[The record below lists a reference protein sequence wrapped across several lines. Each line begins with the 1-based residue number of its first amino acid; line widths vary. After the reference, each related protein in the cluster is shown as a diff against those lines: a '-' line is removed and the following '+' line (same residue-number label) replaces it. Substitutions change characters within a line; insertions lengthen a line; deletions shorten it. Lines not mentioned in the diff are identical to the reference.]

1 MFKRARVP
9 GTDLRHPSSEASASE
24 LLSPFSWRL
33 SLFHLPA
40 LPGKPNRIFFRHG
53 KILARPF
60 HKVKLMPSNPLP
72 HHCSGDELARLVSRR
87 LFLAG
92 ITLALAFAVLLATH
106 YWLLREEFNAG
117 IAAKVHITATRL
129 IQKISAGD
137 KDGAR
142 QILQSLSDAPV
153 ITGASVYDVDGRLIA
168 QYLPNHEPP
177 LALKRMQ
184 ANTWLESNWQQALG
198 QQEQAIGTLV
208 VRASTHGM
216 FQRLSWFAGI
226 GLAAMLISLSVTWTA
241 FTSLRRKVAD
251 TESDLKRMAWYDP
264 VTKLPNRNLFQ
275 QRLRDALDSARTSRH
290 GIMVLFIDL
299 DNFKLVNDTLGHD
312 AGDVLLITIG
322 ERLRNLLREGDSVC
336 RMGGDEFVILLHPA
350 ERPDAQAVAIRALET
365 ISHAVA
371 VYEQQV
377 YVGASI
383 GIAAYPD
390 DGLDAIALLRSADT
404 AMYQAKDSGRN
415 TFQFYTAD
423 MNLKA
428 LQHFTIETSLRQA
441 LEKNEMRLYYQPLVD
456 VETRA
461 ILGVEALL
469 RWKSAEFG
477 TFASGDFIA
486 IAEQSGLINQL
497 GTWALNEACRQ
508 MRAWRDA
515 GLNDLTV
522 AVNLS
527 PRQFHTGDMVDL
539 VRKALASSGLEPGML
554 ELEITESV
562 LIKYN
567 VEAIDKLNELG
578 ALGVKLAIDDFG
590 TGYSSLSY
598 LKRLPIHRLKIDKS
612 FVRES
617 HIDPDDAAIAT
628 AIIGMAKGLGI
639 GVTAEGVENE
649 EQLAFLKQAGC
660 QIVQGY
666 YFGTPLPADE
676 LAKLVRQVRQ
686 KESVTS
692 NGRLGLQ

>member
-1 MFKRARVP
+1 
-9 GTDLRHPSSEASASE
+9 
-24 LLSPFSWRL
+24 
-33 SLFHLPA
+33 
-40 LPGKPNRIFFRHG
+40 
-53 KILARPF
+53 
-60 HKVKLMPSNPLP
+60 MPSNTLS
-72 HHCSGDELARLVSRR
+72 HHYSGDILAHMVSRR

-92 ITLALAFAVLLATH
+92 VTLALAFAVLLATH
-106 YWLLREEFNAG
+106 YWLLRQEFNAG
-117 IAAKVHITATRL
+117 IAAKVQITASRL
-129 IQKISAGD
+129 IESTRDNDIETANEL
-137 KDGAR
+137 
-142 QILQSLSDAPV
+142 LQSLRDFPV
-153 ITGASVYDVDGRLIA
+153 ITGASLFAADGRRIA
-168 QYLPNHEPP
+168 QYSRDVPSNSP
-177 LALKRMQ
+177 
-184 ANTWLESNWQQALG
+184 TLESIRDASWHDSYWQQGLNLG
-198 QQEQAIGTLV
+198 NLNNGTLV
-208 VRASTHGM
+208 VRASM
-216 FQRLSWFAGI
+216 NELFKRLTWFAGI
-226 GLAAMLISLSVTWTA
+226 GMTAMLISLTVTWTA
-241 FTSLRRKVAD
+241 FTSLRRKVSD
-251 TESDLKRMAWYDP
+251 TEDDLKRMAWYDP
-264 VTKLPNRNLFQ
+264 VTRLPNRNLFQ
-275 QRLRDALDSARTSRH
+275 QRLRDTLQSAQRSRQSVA
-290 GIMVLFIDL
+290 VLFIDL

-312 AGDVLLITIG
+312 AGDALLINIG
-322 ERLRNLLREGDSVC
+322 ERLRSLLRAGDSVC

-350 ERPDAQAVAIRALET
+350 ARDDAEAVARRALDT
-365 ISHAVA
+365 ISHPVL

-377 YVGASI
+377 YVGGSI
-383 GIAAYPD
+383 GIAIYPD
-390 DGLDAIALLRSADT
+390 DGTDAVALLRCADT

-415 TFQFYTAD
+415 TFQFYTPE

-428 LQHFTIETSLRQA
+428 LQHFAIETSLRQA

-469 RWKSAEFG
+469 RWRSSEFG

-508 MRAWRDA
+508 MRAWRDE
-515 GLNDLTV
+515 GLSELTV
-522 AVNLS
+522 SVNLS
-527 PRQFHTGDMVDL
+527 PRQFHTGDIVGL
-539 VRKALASSGLEPGML
+539 VRKALHDSGLEPAML

-567 VEAIDKLNELG
+567 AEAIDKLNELG
-578 ALGVKLAIDDFG
+578 ELGVKLAIDDFG

-612 FVRES
+612 FVNES

-666 YFGTPLPADE
+666 YFGTPLPADD
-676 LAKLVRQVRQ
+676 LAKLVRQVRKRDIGMQ
-686 KESVTS
+686 GS
-692 NGRLGLQ
+692 RLDLQRLVLQ

>member
-1 MFKRARVP
+1 MP
-9 GTDLRHPSSEASASE
+9 GHPLSQQYAGDLLANMAS
-24 LLSPFSWRL
+24 
-33 SLFHLPA
+33 
-40 LPGKPNRIFFRHG
+40 K
-53 KILARPF
+53 
-60 HKVKLMPSNPLP
+60 
-72 HHCSGDELARLVSRR
+72 R
-87 LFLAG
+87 LFIAG
-92 ITLALAFAVLLATH
+92 ATLILAFAVLLATH

-117 IAAKVHITATRL
+117 IAAKLHLTSNRL
-129 IQKISAGD
+129 SPEVGAGD
-137 KDGAR
+137 SVAA
-142 QILQSLSDAPV
+142 QAIIQSLRDLPA
-153 ITGASVYDVDGRLIA
+153 ITSATLFSNDGRILL
-168 QYLPNHEPP
+168 QFRSQPGSVPP
-177 LALKRMQ
+177 LLDRSRERS
-184 ANTWLESNWQQALG
+184 WLEPQWQQSLEY
-198 QQEQAIGTLV
+198 QQRKVGVLV
-208 VRASTHGM
+208 VSASMNAM

-241 FTSLRRKVAD
+241 FSSLRRKVAD
-251 TESDLKRMAWYDP
+251 TEDDLKRMAWYDP
-264 VTKLPNRNLFQ
+264 VTRLPNRNLFQ
-275 QRLRDALDSARTSRH
+275 QRLQDALQTARDARH
-290 GIMVLFIDL
+290 EVALLFIDL

-312 AGDVLLITIG
+312 AGDMLLISVS
-322 ERLRNLLREGDSVC
+322 ERLRALLREGDTIC
-336 RMGGDEFVILLHPA
+336 RMGGDEFVILLHLA
-350 ERPDAQAVAIRALET
+350 TRADAQAVSERALSS
-365 ISHAVA
+365 IAHPVA
-371 VYEQQV
+371 IQEQQV

-383 GIAAYPD
+383 GIALFPA
-390 DGLDAIALLRSADT
+390 DGLDANALLRCADT

-415 TFQFYTAD
+415 TFQFFTPD

-428 LQHFTIETSLRQA
+428 LQHFAIETSLRQA

-477 TFASGDFIA
+477 TFASGEFIA

-515 GLNDLTV
+515 GLDGLSV

-527 PRQFHTGDMVDL
+527 PRQFHTGDMVAL
-539 VRKALASSGLEPGML
+539 VRKALNDSGLDPGML

-567 VEAIDKLNELG
+567 AEAIDKLNELG
-578 ALGVKLAIDDFG
+578 ELGVKLAIDDFG

-649 EQLAFLKQAGC
+649 EQLAFLKKAGC

-666 YFGTPLPADE
+666 YFGTPLPADD

-686 KESVTS
+686 KDVASTAS
-692 NGRLGLQ
+692 RLDLQRLGCQELVAEVYPA

>member
-1 MFKRARVP
+1 MP
-9 GTDLRHPSSEASASE
+9 GHPLSHQYAGDKLASMA
-24 LLSPFSWRL
+24 
-33 SLFHLPA
+33 
-40 LPGKPNRIFFRHG
+40 GK
-53 KILARPF
+53 
-60 HKVKLMPSNPLP
+60 
-72 HHCSGDELARLVSRR
+72 R
-87 LFLAG
+87 LFIAG
-92 ITLALAFAVLLATH
+92 ATLILAFAVLLATH

-117 IAAKVHITATRL
+117 ITAKLHLTVNRLSQAVGVGDGVAAQAI
-129 IQKISAGD
+129 I
-137 KDGAR
+137 
-142 QILQSLSDAPV
+142 QSLHDLPV
-153 ITGASVYDVDGRLIA
+153 ITAATLFSDDGRILL
-168 QYLPNHEPP
+168 QYRSQPDSVPP
-177 LALKRMQ
+177 LLGHARERS
-184 ANTWLESNWQQALG
+184 WLDPQWQQPLEY
-198 QQEQAIGTLV
+198 QQHQVGLLV
-208 VRASTHGM
+208 VSASMNAM

-226 GLAAMLISLSVTWTA
+226 GLAAMLISLTVTRTA
-241 FTSLRRKVAD
+241 FSSLRRKVAD
-251 TESDLKRMAWYDP
+251 TEDDLKRMAWYDP
-264 VTKLPNRNLFQ
+264 VTRLPNRNLFQ
-275 QRLRDALDSARTSRH
+275 QRLHEALAAARETRQE
-290 GIMVLFIDL
+290 VALLFIDL

-312 AGDVLLITIG
+312 AGDMLLINVS
-322 ERLRNLLREGDSVC
+322 ERLRALLREGDTIC

-350 ERPDAQAVAIRALET
+350 SHADAEAVSERALSSIAHPVAIQ
-365 ISHAVA
+365 
-371 VYEQQV
+371 EQQV

-383 GIAAYPD
+383 GIALYPA
-390 DGLDAIALLRSADT
+390 DGLDANALLRCADT

-415 TFQFYTAD
+415 TFQFFTPD

-428 LQHFTIETSLRQA
+428 LQHFAIETSLRQA

-477 TFASGDFIA
+477 TFASGEFIA

-508 MRAWRDA
+508 MRAWRDE
-515 GLNDLTV
+515 GLRDLTIS
-522 AVNLS
+522 VNLS
-527 PRQFHTGDMVDL
+527 PRQFHTGDMVAL
-539 VRKALASSGLEPGML
+539 VRKALADSGLEPGML

-578 ALGVKLAIDDFG
+578 ELGVKLAIDDFG

-617 HIDPDDAAIAT
+617 HIDLDDAAIAT

-666 YFGTPLPADE
+666 YFGTPLPADD

-686 KESVTS
+686 KDIASTS
-692 NGRLGLQ
+692 SRLDLQRLGCQAPLAEGYPA

>member
-1 MFKRARVP
+1 MVSKRLGLAA
-9 GTDLRHPSSEASASE
+9 GT
-24 LLSPFSWRL
+24 
-33 SLFHLPA
+33 LF
-40 LPGKPNRIFFRHG
+40 
-53 KILARPF
+53 
-60 HKVKLMPSNPLP
+60 
-72 HHCSGDELARLVSRR
+72 
-87 LFLAG
+87 
-92 ITLALAFAVLLATH
+92 LAFAVLLATH

-117 IAAKVHITATRL
+117 IAAKLHITASRL
-129 IQKISAGD
+129 NQTDSVR
-137 KDGAR
+137 DGEAAR
-142 QILQSLSDAPV
+142 LALQSLKDVPA
-153 ITGASVYDVDGRLIA
+153 ITGAALYDADGRLIA
-168 QYLPNHEPP
+168 GYASEANSTPP
-177 LALKRMQ
+177 TLEKLRESA
-184 ANTWLESNWQQALG
+184 WLDSNWQQALEYQNEARG
-198 QQEQAIGTLV
+198 SLV
-208 VRASTHGM
+208 VRANM
-216 FQRLSWFAGI
+216 RDLFKRLAWFGGI
-226 GLAAMLISLSVTWTA
+226 GLASMLISLSVTWKA
-241 FTSLRRKVAD
+241 FTSLRRQVSD
-251 TESDLKRMAWYDP
+251 TELDLKRMAWYDP

-275 QRLRDALDSARTSRH
+275 QRLRDALDAAKTRRQH
-290 GIMVLFIDL
+290 VAVLFIDL

-312 AGDVLLITIG
+312 AGDILLITIS
-322 ERLRNLLREGDSVC
+322 ERLRGLLRTGDTVC

-350 ERPDAQAVAIRALET
+350 ERHDAQTVAVRALET
-365 ISHAVA
+365 VAHPVA

-383 GIAAYPD
+383 GIACYPD
-390 DGLDAIALLRSADT
+390 DGLDAVALLRCADT
-404 AMYQAKDSGRN
+404 AMYQAKESGRN
-415 TFQFYTAD
+415 TFQFYTPA

-428 LQHFTIETSLRQA
+428 LQQFAIETSLRQA
-441 LEKNEMRLYYQPLVD
+441 LEKNEMLLYYQPLVD
-456 VETRA
+456 VGTRA

-486 IAEQSGLINQL
+486 IAEQSGLINPL
-497 GTWALNEACRQ
+497 GAWALNEACRQ

-515 GLNDLTV
+515 GLGDLTV
-522 AVNLS
+522 SVNLS

-539 VRKALASSGLEPGML
+539 VRNALSNNGLEPGML

-562 LIKYN
+562 LIKGN
-567 VEAIDKLNELG
+567 TEAIDKLNELG
-578 ALGVKLAIDDFG
+578 RMGVKLAIDDFG

-649 EQLAFLKQAGC
+649 AQLAFLKQAGC

-666 YFGTPLPADE
+666 YFGTPLPADD

-686 KESVTS
+686 GGSAA

>member
-1 MFKRARVP
+1 M
-9 GTDLRHPSSEASASE
+9 
-24 LLSPFSWRL
+24 
-33 SLFHLPA
+33 
-40 LPGKPNRIFFRHG
+40 PN
-53 KILARPF
+53 
-60 HKVKLMPSNPLP
+60 NPLP
-72 HHCSGDELARLVSRR
+72 HQYAGDMLASMVGRR

-92 ITLALAFAVLLATH
+92 ATLILAFFVLLATH

-117 IAAKVHITATRL
+117 ISAKVHLIATRL
-129 IQKISAGD
+129 SLAIKAGD
-137 KDGAR
+137 TAATHR
-142 QILQSLSDAPV
+142 ILQSLHDSPV
-153 ITGASVYDVDGRLIA
+153 ITGASVFNVEGSLLGQFISDPRRT
-168 QYLPNHEPP
+168 PP
-177 LALKRMQ
+177 VLEKSR
-184 ANTWLESNWQQALG
+184 NGIWLELNWHQALEF
-198 QQEQAIGTLV
+198 QNQAIGTLV
-208 VRASTHGM
+208 VRASMNGL
-216 FQRLSWFAGI
+216 FKRLLWFAGI
-226 GLAAMLISLSVTWTA
+226 GLAAMLISLSVTWKA
-241 FTSLRRKVAD
+241 FSSLRRKVSD

-275 QRLRDALDSARTSRH
+275 QRLREAVESANLHRH
-290 GIMVLFIDL
+290 GIAVLFIDL

-312 AGDVLLITIG
+312 AGDVLLVTIG
-322 ERLRNLLREGDSVC
+322 ERLRGLLRAGDTVC
-336 RMGGDEFVILLHPA
+336 RMGGDEYVILLHPA
-350 ERPDAQAVAIRALET
+350 ERADANAVATRALQT
-365 ISHAVA
+365 ISHPVS
-371 VYEQQV
+371 VFEQQV

-383 GIAAYPD
+383 GIAWYPD
-390 DGLDAIALLRSADT
+390 DGIDAVALLRCADT
-404 AMYQAKDSGRN
+404 AMYQAKESGRN
-415 TFQFYTAD
+415 TFQFFSPD

-428 LQHFTIETSLRQA
+428 LQQFTIETSLRQA
-441 LEKNEMRLYYQPLVD
+441 LEKNEMLLYYQPLVD

-477 TFASGDFIA
+477 TFASGDFIL

-497 GTWALNEACRQ
+497 GTWALHEACHQ
-508 MRAWRDA
+508 MRVWRDA
-515 GLNDLTV
+515 GLGDLTV
-522 AVNLS
+522 SVNLS
-527 PRQFHTGDMVDL
+527 PRQFHTGDLVDQ
-539 VRKALASSGLEPGML
+539 VRKALLDSGLEPGML
-554 ELEITESV
+554 ELEITEGV

-567 VEAIDKLNELG
+567 VEAIEKLNELG
-578 ALGVKLAIDDFG
+578 RLGVKLAIDDFG

-666 YFGTPLPADE
+666 YFGTPLPADD

-686 KESVTS
+686 NDGGAASGS
-692 NGRLGLQ
+692 QGLQRLALQ

>member
-1 MFKRARVP
+1 MP
-9 GTDLRHPSSEASASE
+9 G
-24 LLSPFSWRL
+24 
-33 SLFHLPA
+33 
-40 LPGKPNRIFFRHG
+40 
-53 KILARPF
+53 
-60 HKVKLMPSNPLP
+60 NPLP
-72 HHCSGDELARLVSRR
+72 HQYAGDILAEMVSKR

-92 ITLALAFAVLLATH
+92 VTLVLAFAVLLATH

-117 IAAKVHITATRL
+117 IAAKVQITASSLHEATKAND
-129 IQKISAGD
+129 IDA
-137 KDGAR
+137 AR
-142 QILQSLSDAPV
+142 QILQTLRDQPV
-153 ITGASVYDVDGRLIA
+153 ITAASLFGENGQILA
-168 QYLPNHEPP
+168 QFQNGPHNS
-177 LALKRMQ
+177 ALLLNAERD
-184 ANTWLESNWQQALG
+184 SNWLDSYWQQVIKLDD
-198 QQEQAIGTLV
+198 QSQGTLI
-208 VRASTHGM
+208 VRASM
-216 FQRLSWFAGI
+216 KELFKRLSWFAGI
-226 GLAAMLISLSVTWTA
+226 GLAAMLISLIVTWSSFA
-241 FTSLRRKVAD
+241 SLRRKVAD
-251 TESDLKRMAWYDP
+251 TEDDLKRMAWYDP
-264 VTKLPNRNLFQ
+264 LTRLPNRILFQ
-275 QRLRDALDSARTSRH
+275 QRLRDALQAATHARQSLT
-290 GIMVLFIDL
+290 VLFIDL

-312 AGDVLLITIG
+312 AGDVLLLTVS
-322 ERLRNLLREGDSVC
+322 ERLRELLRAGDTVC
-336 RMGGDEFVILLHPA
+336 RMGGDEFVILLHPSERDSA
-350 ERPDAQAVAIRALET
+350 ETVARRALET
-365 ISHAVA
+365 ISHPVA

-383 GIAAYPD
+383 GIAHFPE
-390 DGLDAIALLRSADT
+390 DGLDAAALLRCAAALLRCADT
-404 AMYQAKDSGRN
+404 AMYQAKESGRN
-415 TFQFYTAD
+415 TFQFYTPE

-469 RWKSAEFG
+469 RWRSAEFG

-497 GTWALNEACRQ
+497 GTWALNEACSQ
-508 MRAWRDA
+508 MRAWLDA
-515 GLNDLTV
+515 GLEGLTV

-527 PRQFHTGDMVDL
+527 PRQFHTGDIVGL
-539 VRKALASSGLEPGML
+539 VRNALAESGLEPGML

-567 VEAIDKLNELG
+567 AEAIDKLTQLG
-578 ALGVKLAIDDFG
+578 ELGVKLAIDDFG

-649 EQLAFLKQAGC
+649 AQLAFLKQAGC

-666 YFGTPLPADE
+666 YFGTPLPAED
-676 LAKLVRQVRQ
+676 LVKLVRQVRQ
-686 KESVTS
+686 NNLGADS
-692 NGRLGLQ
+692 RLDPQHLPPP

>member
-1 MFKRARVP
+1 MK
-9 GTDLRHPSSEASASE
+9 DL
-24 LLSPFSWRL
+24 
-33 SLFHLPA
+33 
-40 LPGKPNRIFFRHG
+40 
-53 KILARPF
+53 
-60 HKVKLMPSNPLP
+60 
-72 HHCSGDELARLVSRR
+72 
-87 LFLAG
+87 
-92 ITLALAFAVLLATH
+92 
-106 YWLLREEFNAG
+106 
-117 IAAKVHITATRL
+117 
-129 IQKISAGD
+129 
-137 KDGAR
+137 
-142 QILQSLSDAPV
+142 
-153 ITGASVYDVDGRLIA
+153 
-168 QYLPNHEPP
+168 
-177 LALKRMQ
+177 
-184 ANTWLESNWQQALG
+184 
-198 QQEQAIGTLV
+198 
-208 VRASTHGM
+208 

-226 GLAAMLISLSVTWTA
+226 GLAAMLISLIVTWTS
-241 FTSLRRKVAD
+241 FISLRRKVAD
-251 TESDLKRMAWYDP
+251 TENDLKRMAWYDP
-264 VTKLPNRNLFQ
+264 LTRLPNRILFQ
-275 QRLRDALDSARTSRH
+275 QRLRDALQAATISRQSLT
-290 GIMVLFIDL
+290 VLFIDL

-312 AGDVLLITIG
+312 AGDVLLVTVS
-322 ERLRNLLREGDSVC
+322 ERLRELLRAGDTVC
-336 RMGGDEFVILLHPA
+336 RMGGDEFVILLHPSERESA
-350 ERPDAQAVAIRALET
+350 ETVARRALET
-365 ISHAVA
+365 ISHPVA

-383 GIAAYPD
+383 GIAHFPE
-390 DGLDAIALLRSADT
+390 DGIDAAALLRSADT
-404 AMYQAKDSGRN
+404 AMYQAKESGRN
-415 TFQFYTAD
+415 TFQFHTPE

-428 LQHFTIETSLRQA
+428 LQHFAIETSLRQA

-469 RWKSAEFG
+469 RWRSAEFG

-508 MRAWRDA
+508 MRSWLDA
-515 GLNDLTV
+515 GLEGLTV

-527 PRQFHTGDMVDL
+527 PRQFHSGDIVGL
-539 VRKALASSGLEPGML
+539 VRTALSESGLEAGML

-567 VEAIDKLNELG
+567 AEAIDKLTQLG
-578 ALGVKLAIDDFG
+578 ELGVKLAIDDFG

-639 GVTAEGVENE
+639 DVTAEGVENE

-666 YFGTPLPADE
+666 YFGTPLPAED
-676 LAKLVRQVRQ
+676 LVKLVRQVRQ
-686 KESVTS
+686 KNLPADSQPDPQHLS
-692 NGRLGLQ
+692 PP

>member
-1 MFKRARVP
+1 MP
-9 GTDLRHPSSEASASE
+9 G
-24 LLSPFSWRL
+24 
-33 SLFHLPA
+33 
-40 LPGKPNRIFFRHG
+40 
-53 KILARPF
+53 
-60 HKVKLMPSNPLP
+60 NPLP
-72 HHCSGDELARLVSRR
+72 HHFAGDHLARMVSQR
-87 LFLAG
+87 LGLAAV
-92 ITLALAFAVLLATH
+92 TLFFAFAVLLATH

-117 IAAKVHITATRL
+117 IAAKIHITANHL
-129 IQKISAGD
+129 SQSVNNNDIDS
-137 KDGAR
+137 AR
-142 QILQSLSDAPV
+142 QKLQSLKDVPV
-153 ITGASVYDVDGRLIA
+153 ITGASIFSTDGQRIAEYLATPGDAAPRLEKSNEH
-168 QYLPNHEPP
+168 P
-177 LALKRMQ
+177 
-184 ANTWLESNWQQALG
+184 WLESIWHQPLLHQDRT
-198 QQEQAIGTLV
+198 IGTLV
-208 VRASTHGM
+208 VQASMNEM
-216 FQRLSWFAGI
+216 FKRLAWFAGI
-226 GLAAMLISLSVTWTA
+226 GLAAMLISLSVTWQA
-241 FTSLRRKVAD
+241 FSSLRRKVAD

-275 QRLRDALDSARTSRH
+275 QRLREALESAKTNRH
-290 GIMVLFIDL
+290 SVAVLFIDL

-322 ERLRNLLREGDSVC
+322 DRLRGLLRAGDSVC

-350 ERPDAQAVAIRALET
+350 EHIDAEAVASRALET
-365 ISHAVA
+365 ISHPVTI
-371 VYEQQV
+371 YEQQV
-377 YVGASI
+377 YVGGSI
-383 GIAAYPD
+383 GIASYPD
-390 DGLDAIALLRSADT
+390 DGQDAVALLRCADT
-404 AMYQAKDSGRN
+404 AMYQAKDNGRN
-415 TFQFYTAD
+415 TFQFFTPD

-508 MRAWRDA
+508 MRAWRDD
-515 GLNDLTV
+515 GLSDLTV

-527 PRQFHTGDMVDL
+527 PRQFHTGDMVAL
-539 VRKALASSGLEPGML
+539 VRKALNDSGLEPGML

-567 VEAIDKLNELG
+567 AEAIDKLNELG
-578 ALGVKLAIDDFG
+578 QLGVKLAIDDFG

-666 YFGTPLPADE
+666 YFGTPLPADD

-686 KESVTS
+686 NGGGAM

>member
-1 MFKRARVP
+1 
-9 GTDLRHPSSEASASE
+9 
-24 LLSPFSWRL
+24 
-33 SLFHLPA
+33 
-40 LPGKPNRIFFRHG
+40 
-53 KILARPF
+53 
-60 HKVKLMPSNPLP
+60 
-72 HHCSGDELARLVSRR
+72 
-87 LFLAG
+87 
-92 ITLALAFAVLLATH
+92 
-106 YWLLREEFNAG
+106 LREEFNAG
-117 IAAKVHITATRL
+117 ISAKIHITASHL
-129 IQKISAGD
+129 NPSAD
-137 KDGAR
+137 SNDAEAAR
-142 QILQSLSDAPV
+142 QKLQSLKDIPV
-153 ITGASVYDVDGRLIA
+153 ITGASLYGADGRLIA
-168 QYLPNHEPP
+168 QYLATPGSAAPKLEKSNES
-177 LALKRMQ
+177 A
-184 ANTWLESNWQQALG
+184 WLESIWHQPLENQNHPV
-198 QQEQAIGTLV
+198 GTLV
-208 VRASTHGM
+208 VQASMKEM
-216 FQRLSWFAGI
+216 FKRLAWFAGI
-226 GLAAMLISLSVTWTA
+226 GLAAMLISLSVTWKA

-275 QRLRDALDSARTSRH
+275 QRLREALESAKTNRH
-290 GIMVLFIDL
+290 RVAVLFIDL

-322 ERLRNLLREGDSVC
+322 ERLRSLLRAGDSVC
-336 RMGGDEFVILLHPA
+336 RMGGDEFVLLLHPA
-350 ERPDAQAVAIRALET
+350 EHIDAETVATRALET
-365 ISHAVA
+365 IAHPVTI
-371 VYEQQV
+371 YEQQV
-377 YVGASI
+377 YVGGSI
-383 GIAAYPD
+383 GIASFPD
-390 DGLDAIALLRSADT
+390 DGLDAVALLRCADT
-404 AMYQAKDSGRN
+404 AMYQAKDNGRN
-415 TFQFYTAD
+415 TFQFFTPE

-508 MRAWRDA
+508 MRAWRDE
-515 GLNDLTV
+515 GLSDLTV

-527 PRQFHTGDMVDL
+527 PRQFHTGDMVAL
-539 VRKALASSGLEPGML
+539 VRKALNDSGLEPGML

-567 VEAIDKLNELG
+567 TEAIDKLNELG
-578 ALGVKLAIDDFG
+578 ELGVKLAIDDFG

-649 EQLAFLKQAGC
+649 EQLSFLKQAGC

-666 YFGTPLPADE
+666 YFGTPLPADD

-686 KESVTS
+686 DGGSAM

>member
-1 MFKRARVP
+1 MP
-9 GTDLRHPSSEASASE
+9 G
-24 LLSPFSWRL
+24 
-33 SLFHLPA
+33 
-40 LPGKPNRIFFRHG
+40 NQ
-53 KILARPF
+53 
-60 HKVKLMPSNPLP
+60 LP
-72 HHCSGDELARLVSRR
+72 HQYAGEALAQMVSRR

-92 ITLALAFAVLLATH
+92 VTLVMAFAVLLATH

-117 IAAKVHITATRL
+117 IAAKVQITASRL
-129 IQKISAGD
+129 SQASRA
-137 KDGAR
+137 KDAQATER
-142 QILQSLSDAPV
+142 ILQSLHDLPL
-153 ITGASVYDVDGRLIA
+153 ITGAALFSADGRQIA
-168 QYLPNHEPP
+168 QYRAGPNHTAPT
-177 LALKRMQ
+177 L
-184 ANTWLESNWQQALG
+184 NTLRDSDWLDSYWQQPLYLDDPR
-198 QQEQAIGTLV
+198 EGTLV
-208 VRASTHGM
+208 VRASM
-216 FQRLSWFAGI
+216 NELFKRLSWFAGI
-226 GLAAMLISLSVTWTA
+226 GLAATLISLTVTWTV
-241 FTSLRRKVAD
+241 FSSLRRKVAD
-251 TESDLKRMAWYDP
+251 TENDLKRMAWYDP
-264 VTKLPNRNLFQ
+264 VTRLPNRNLFQ
-275 QRLRDALDSARTSRH
+275 QRLREALQTAQTERH
-290 GIMVLFIDL
+290 GVALLFIDL

-312 AGDVLLITIG
+312 AGDALLICIG
-322 ERLRNLLREGDSVC
+322 ERLRSLLRQGDTVC
-336 RMGGDEFVILLHPA
+336 RMGGDEFVILLQPA
-350 ERPDAQAVAIRALET
+350 RHDDAEAVARRALET
-365 ISHAVA
+365 IAHPVT
-371 VYEQQV
+371 VHDQQV
-377 YVGASI
+377 YVGGSI
-383 GIAAYPD
+383 GIAHYPD
-390 DGLDAIALLRSADT
+390 DGQDAVALLRCADT
-404 AMYQAKDSGRN
+404 AMYQAKESGRN
-415 TFQFYTAD
+415 TFQFYTPE

-428 LQHFTIETSLRQA
+428 LQHFAIETSLRQA

-477 TFASGDFIA
+477 TFASGEFIA

-515 GLNDLTV
+515 GLDDLTV

-567 VEAIDKLNELG
+567 AEAIDKLNELG
-578 ALGVKLAIDDFG
+578 QLGVKLAIDDFG

-617 HIDPDDAAIAT
+617 HIDPDDAAIAS

-666 YFGTPLPADE
+666 YFGTPLPADD
-676 LAKLVRQVRQ
+676 LAKLVRQVR
-686 KESVTS
+686 KRNFDATDD
-692 NGRLGLQ
+692 RLDLQRLTPQPA

>member
-1 MFKRARVP
+1 MP
-9 GTDLRHPSSEASASE
+9 GHPLSQQYAGDLLANMAS
-24 LLSPFSWRL
+24 
-33 SLFHLPA
+33 
-40 LPGKPNRIFFRHG
+40 K
-53 KILARPF
+53 
-60 HKVKLMPSNPLP
+60 
-72 HHCSGDELARLVSRR
+72 R
-87 LFLAG
+87 LFIAG
-92 ITLALAFAVLLATH
+92 ATLILAFAVLLATH

-117 IAAKVHITATRL
+117 IAAKLHLTSNRL
-129 IQKISAGD
+129 SPVVGAGD
-137 KDGAR
+137 SVAA
-142 QILQSLSDAPV
+142 QAIIQSLRDLPA
-153 ITGASVYDVDGRLIA
+153 ITSATLFSNDGRILLQFRSQPASV
-168 QYLPNHEPP
+168 PP
-177 LALKRMQ
+177 LLDRSRERS
-184 ANTWLESNWQQALG
+184 WLEPQWQQSLEY
-198 QQEQAIGTLV
+198 QQRKVGVLV
-208 VRASTHGM
+208 VSASMNAM

-241 FTSLRRKVAD
+241 FSSLRRKVAD
-251 TESDLKRMAWYDP
+251 TEDDLKRMAWYDP
-264 VTKLPNRNLFQ
+264 VTRLPNRNLFQ
-275 QRLRDALDSARTSRH
+275 QRLQVALQTARDARH
-290 GIMVLFIDL
+290 EVALLFIDL

-312 AGDVLLITIG
+312 AGDMLLISVS
-322 ERLRNLLREGDSVC
+322 ERLRELLREGDTVC

-350 ERPDAQAVAIRALET
+350 TRADAQAVSERALSS
-365 ISHAVA
+365 IAHPVA
-371 VYEQQV
+371 IQEQQV

-383 GIAAYPD
+383 GIALFPA
-390 DGLDAIALLRSADT
+390 DGLDANALLRCADT

-415 TFQFYTAD
+415 TFQFFTPD

-428 LQHFTIETSLRQA
+428 LQHFAIETSLRQA

-477 TFASGDFIA
+477 TFASGEFIA

-515 GLNDLTV
+515 GLDGLSV

-527 PRQFHTGDMVDL
+527 PRQFHTGDMVAL
-539 VRKALASSGLEPGML
+539 VRKALNDSGLDPGML

-567 VEAIDKLNELG
+567 AEAIDKLNELG
-578 ALGVKLAIDDFG
+578 ELGVKLAIDDFG

-666 YFGTPLPADE
+666 YFGTPLPADD

-686 KESVTS
+686 KDVASTAS
-692 NGRLGLQ
+692 RLDLQRLGCQELVAEAYPA

>member
-1 MFKRARVP
+1 
-9 GTDLRHPSSEASASE
+9 
-24 LLSPFSWRL
+24 
-33 SLFHLPA
+33 
-40 LPGKPNRIFFRHG
+40 
-53 KILARPF
+53 
-60 HKVKLMPSNPLP
+60 MPSYPLP
-72 HHCSGDELARLVSRR
+72 HYCSGDELARLVSRR

-153 ITGASVYDVDGRLIA
+153 ITGASVYGVDGRLIA

-208 VRASTHGM
+208 VRASMHGM
-216 FQRLSWFAGI
+216 FKRLSWFAGI

-275 QRLRDALDSARTSRH
+275 QRLRDALDSARTNRH

-649 EQLAFLKQAGC
+649 EQLAFLRQAGC

>member
-1 MFKRARVP
+1 MP
-9 GTDLRHPSSEASASE
+9 G
-24 LLSPFSWRL
+24 
-33 SLFHLPA
+33 
-40 LPGKPNRIFFRHG
+40 NQ
-53 KILARPF
+53 
-60 HKVKLMPSNPLP
+60 LP
-72 HHCSGDELARLVSRR
+72 HQYAGDVLAQMVSRR

-92 ITLALAFAVLLATH
+92 VTLVMAFAVLLATH

-117 IAAKVHITATRL
+117 IAAKVHITASRL
-129 IQKISAGD
+129 NQASLAND
-137 KDGAR
+137 AQSTER
-142 QILQSLSDAPV
+142 ILQSLHDLPL
-153 ITGASVYDVDGRLIA
+153 ITGATLFAADGQPIA
-168 QYLPNHEPP
+168 QYLADPNSAAPT
-177 LALKRMQ
+177 LDTLRD
-184 ANTWLESNWQQALG
+184 SNWLDSYWQQSLDLEHPN
-198 QQEQAIGTLV
+198 QGTLV
-208 VRASTHGM
+208 VRASM
-216 FQRLSWFAGI
+216 NELYKRLSWFAGI
-226 GLAAMLISLSVTWTA
+226 GLAATLISLTVTWTV
-241 FTSLRRKVAD
+241 FSSLRRKVAD
-251 TESDLKRMAWYDP
+251 TEDDLKRMAWYDP
-264 VTKLPNRNLFQ
+264 VTRLPNRNLFQ
-275 QRLRDALDSARTSRH
+275 QRLRDALQTAQTERH
-290 GIMVLFIDL
+290 GVALLFIDL

-312 AGDVLLITIG
+312 AGDALLITIG
-322 ERLRNLLREGDSVC
+322 ERLRGLLRQGDTVC
-336 RMGGDEFVILLHPA
+336 RMGGDEFVILLHPSRGIDA
-350 ERPDAQAVAIRALET
+350 EAVAVRALET
-365 ISHAVA
+365 IAHPVSVH
-371 VYEQQV
+371 EQQV
-377 YVGASI
+377 YVGGSI
-383 GIAAYPD
+383 GIALFPD
-390 DGLDAIALLRSADT
+390 DGKDAVALLRCADT
-404 AMYQAKDSGRN
+404 AMYQAKESGRN
-415 TFQFYTAD
+415 TFQFYTPE

-428 LQHFTIETSLRQA
+428 LQHFAIETSLRQA

-477 TFASGDFIA
+477 TFASGEFIA

-515 GLNDLTV
+515 GLSGLTV

-567 VEAIDKLNELG
+567 AEAIDKLNELG
-578 ALGVKLAIDDFG
+578 ELGVKLAIDDFG

-666 YFGTPLPADE
+666 YFGTPLPADD
-676 LAKLVRQVRQ
+676 LAKLVRQVR
-686 KESVTS
+686 KRDFDTT
-692 NGRLGLQ
+692 NARLDLQRLTPQPA

>member
-1 MFKRARVP
+1 MARKFIP
-9 GTDLRHPSSEASASE
+9 
-24 LLSPFSWRL
+24 L
-33 SLFHLPA
+33 SLPPWKNA
-40 LPGKPNRIFFRHG
+40 R
-53 KILARPF
+53 LA
-60 HKVKLMPSNPLP
+60 HTTKKSLMPGHPLS
-72 HHCSGDELARLVSRR
+72 HQYAGDLLANMASKR
-87 LFLAG
+87 LFIAG
-92 ITLALAFAVLLATH
+92 ATLILAFAVLLATH

-117 IAAKVHITATRL
+117 IAAKLHLTSNRLSPVVGAGDSVAAQAIIQSLRDLPAITAATL
-129 IQKISAGD
+129 FSN
-137 KDGAR
+137 DGR
-142 QILQSLSDAPV
+142 ILLQYRSQPGSVPPLLDRSRERSWLEPQWQQSLE
-153 ITGASVYDVDGRLIA
+153 Y
-168 QYLPNHEPP
+168 
-177 LALKRMQ
+177 
-184 ANTWLESNWQQALG
+184 QQRKVG
-198 QQEQAIGTLV
+198 VLV
-208 VRASTHGM
+208 VSASMNAM

-241 FTSLRRKVAD
+241 FSSLRRKVAD
-251 TESDLKRMAWYDP
+251 TEDDLKRMAWYDP
-264 VTKLPNRNLFQ
+264 VTRLPNRNLFQ
-275 QRLRDALDSARTSRH
+275 QRLQDALQTARDARH
-290 GIMVLFIDL
+290 EVALLFIDL

-312 AGDVLLITIG
+312 AGDMLLISVS
-322 ERLRNLLREGDSVC
+322 ERLRALLREGDTVC

-350 ERPDAQAVAIRALET
+350 TRADAQAVSERALSS
-365 ISHAVA
+365 IAHPVA
-371 VYEQQV
+371 IQEQQV

-383 GIAAYPD
+383 GIALFPA
-390 DGLDAIALLRSADT
+390 DGLDANALLRCADT

-415 TFQFYTAD
+415 TFQFFTPD

-428 LQHFTIETSLRQA
+428 LQHFAIETSLRQA

-477 TFASGDFIA
+477 TFASGEFIA

-508 MRAWRDA
+508 MRAWRDD
-515 GLNDLTV
+515 GLDGLSV

-527 PRQFHTGDMVDL
+527 PRQFHTGDMVAL
-539 VRKALASSGLEPGML
+539 VRKALDDSGLDPGML

-578 ALGVKLAIDDFG
+578 ELGVKLAIDDFG

-666 YFGTPLPADE
+666 YFGTPLPADD

-686 KESVTS
+686 KDVASTAS
-692 NGRLGLQ
+692 RLDLQRLGCQELVAEAYPA

>member
-1 MFKRARVP
+1 MP
-9 GTDLRHPSSEASASE
+9 G
-24 LLSPFSWRL
+24 
-33 SLFHLPA
+33 
-40 LPGKPNRIFFRHG
+40 
-53 KILARPF
+53 
-60 HKVKLMPSNPLP
+60 NPLP
-72 HHCSGDELARLVSRR
+72 HSIAGDMVASMVGRR

-92 ITLALAFAVLLATH
+92 ATLILAFAVLLGTH

-117 IAAKVHITATRL
+117 IAAKIHLIATRL
-129 IQKISAGD
+129 GHSIKSGNA
-137 KDGAR
+137 AATH
-142 QILQSLSDAPV
+142 QIMQSLHDSPV
-153 ITGASVYDVDGRLIA
+153 ITGAALFNVEGRLIGQFLRDSHRA
-168 QYLPNHEPP
+168 PP
-177 LALKRMQ
+177 ALEKSRDG
-184 ANTWLESNWQQALG
+184 AWLELNWHQAL
-198 QQEQAIGTLV
+198 EYHNQAIGTLV
-208 VRASTHGM
+208 VRASMNGL
-216 FQRLSWFAGI
+216 FKRLSWFAGI
-226 GLAAMLISLSVTWTA
+226 GLAAMLISLSVTWKA
-241 FTSLRRKVAD
+241 FSSLRRKVSD

-275 QRLRDALDSARTSRH
+275 QRLREAVESANLNRH
-290 GIMVLFIDL
+290 GVAVLFIDL

-322 ERLRNLLREGDSVC
+322 ERLRGLLRAGDTVC
-336 RMGGDEFVILLHPA
+336 RMGGDEYVILLHPA
-350 ERPDAQAVAIRALET
+350 ERKDAHVVATRALQA
-365 ISHAVA
+365 ISHPVT
-371 VYEQQV
+371 VFEQQV

-383 GIAAYPD
+383 GIAWYPD
-390 DGLDAIALLRSADT
+390 DGMDAVALLRCADT
-404 AMYQAKDSGRN
+404 AMYQAKESGRN
-415 TFQFYTAD
+415 TFQFFSPD

-441 LEKNEMRLYYQPLVD
+441 LEKNEMLLYYQPLVD

-477 TFASGDFIA
+477 TFASGDFIL

-497 GTWALNEACRQ
+497 GTWALREACRQ
-508 MRAWRDA
+508 MRAWRDE
-515 GLNDLTV
+515 GLGDLTV
-522 AVNLS
+522 SVNLS

-539 VRKALASSGLEPGML
+539 VRQALQESGLEAGML
-554 ELEITESV
+554 ELEITEGV

-567 VEAIDKLNELG
+567 VEAIEKLNELG
-578 ALGVKLAIDDFG
+578 RLGVKLAIDDFG

-666 YFGTPLPADE
+666 YFGTPLPADD

-686 KESVTS
+686 KETGGS
-692 NGRLGLQ
+692 NGDLNLQRLGLQ

>member
-1 MFKRARVP
+1 MP
-9 GTDLRHPSSEASASE
+9 G
-24 LLSPFSWRL
+24 
-33 SLFHLPA
+33 
-40 LPGKPNRIFFRHG
+40 
-53 KILARPF
+53 
-60 HKVKLMPSNPLP
+60 NPLP
-72 HHCSGDELARLVSRR
+72 HQFAGDLLAHMVSKRLA
-87 LFLAG
+87 LAA
-92 ITLALAFAVLLATH
+92 ITLVLAFAVLLLTQ
-106 YWLLREEFNAG
+106 YWLLRDEFNAG

-129 IQKISAGD
+129 SHALDAHDVEGVQ
-137 KDGAR
+137 
-142 QILQSLSDAPV
+142 QILQSLKDAPT
-153 ITGASVYDVDGRLIA
+153 ITGASLFDANGQVTARYPIE
-168 QYLPNHEPP
+168 PNGVAPALEKTHEY
-177 LALKRMQ
+177 A
-184 ANTWLESNWQQALG
+184 WLEANWQLPLDPRNRAL
-198 QQEQAIGTLV
+198 GTLV
-208 VRASTHGM
+208 VRASMNEM
-216 FQRLSWFAGI
+216 FKRLSWFAGI
-226 GLAAMLISLSVTWTA
+226 GLAAMLISLSVTWKA
-241 FTSLRRKVAD
+241 FTSLRRKVSD

-275 QRLRDALDSARTSRH
+275 QRLRDAVESAKTHRH
-290 GIMVLFIDL
+290 GIAVLFIDL
-299 DNFKLVNDTLGHD
+299 DNFKLVNDTLGHE
-312 AGDVLLITIG
+312 AGDVLLITIAD
-322 ERLRNLLREGDSVC
+322 RLRALLRTGDTIC

-350 ERPDAQAVAIRALET
+350 ERLDAHAVATRALET
-365 ISHAVA
+365 VSRPVL

-383 GIAAYPD
+383 GIAWYPD
-390 DGLDAIALLRSADT
+390 DGLDAVVLLRNADT
-404 AMYQAKDSGRN
+404 AMYQAKENGRN
-415 TFQFYTAD
+415 TFQFYTPE

-477 TFASGDFIA
+477 TFASGDFID

-508 MRAWRDA
+508 MGAWRDA

-539 VRKALASSGLEPGML
+539 VRKALANSGLEPGML

-567 VEAIDKLNELG
+567 AEAIAKLTELG
-578 ALGVKLAIDDFG
+578 ELGVKLAIDDFG

-666 YFGTPLPADE
+666 YFGTPLPADD
-676 LAKLVRQVRQ
+676 LAKLVRLVRMNDS
-686 KESVTS
+686 SVS
-692 NGRLGLQ
+692 NGRLGQQ

>member
-1 MFKRARVP
+1 
-9 GTDLRHPSSEASASE
+9 
-24 LLSPFSWRL
+24 
-33 SLFHLPA
+33 
-40 LPGKPNRIFFRHG
+40 
-53 KILARPF
+53 
-60 HKVKLMPSNPLP
+60 MPSHPLS
-72 HHCSGDELARLVSRR
+72 HQYAGDLLANMASKR
-87 LFLAG
+87 LFIAG
-92 ITLALAFAVLLATH
+92 ATLILAFAVLLATH

-117 IAAKVHITATRL
+117 IVAKLHLTSNRLNPVVGAGDSVAAQTIIQSLRDLPAITAATL
-129 IQKISAGD
+129 FSN
-137 KDGAR
+137 DGH
-142 QILQSLSDAPV
+142 ILLQYRSQPGSVPPLLDRSRERSWLEPQWQQSLE
-153 ITGASVYDVDGRLIA
+153 Y
-168 QYLPNHEPP
+168 
-177 LALKRMQ
+177 
-184 ANTWLESNWQQALG
+184 QQRKVG
-198 QQEQAIGTLV
+198 VLV
-208 VRASTHGM
+208 VSASMNAM

-241 FTSLRRKVAD
+241 FSSLHRKVAD
-251 TESDLKRMAWYDP
+251 TEDDLKRMAWYDP
-264 VTKLPNRNLFQ
+264 VTRLPNRNLFQ
-275 QRLRDALDSARTSRH
+275 QRLQDALQTARDTRH
-290 GIMVLFIDL
+290 EVALLFIDL

-312 AGDVLLITIG
+312 AGDMLLISVS
-322 ERLRNLLREGDSVC
+322 ERLRALLREGDTVC

-350 ERPDAQAVAIRALET
+350 TRADAQAVSERALSS
-365 ISHAVA
+365 IAHPVA
-371 VYEQQV
+371 IQEQQV

-383 GIAAYPD
+383 GIALFPA
-390 DGLDAIALLRSADT
+390 DGLDANALLRCADT

-415 TFQFYTAD
+415 TFQFYTPD

-428 LQHFTIETSLRQA
+428 LQHFAIETSLRQA
-441 LEKNEMRLYYQPLVD
+441 LERNEMRLYYQPLVD

-477 TFASGDFIA
+477 TFASGEFIA

-515 GLNDLTV
+515 GLDGLSV

-527 PRQFHTGDMVDL
+527 PRQFHTGDMVAL
-539 VRKALASSGLEPGML
+539 VRKALDDSGLDPGML

-567 VEAIDKLNELG
+567 AEAIDKLNELG
-578 ALGVKLAIDDFG
+578 ELGVKLAIDDFG

-666 YFGTPLPADE
+666 YFGTPLPADD

-686 KESVTS
+686 KDVASTAS
-692 NGRLGLQ
+692 RLDLQRLGCQELVAEAYPA

>member
-1 MFKRARVP
+1 MP
-9 GTDLRHPSSEASASE
+9 G
-24 LLSPFSWRL
+24 
-33 SLFHLPA
+33 
-40 LPGKPNRIFFRHG
+40 
-53 KILARPF
+53 
-60 HKVKLMPSNPLP
+60 NPLP
-72 HHCSGDELARLVSRR
+72 HQFAGDLLAHMVSKRLA
-87 LFLAG
+87 LAA
-92 ITLALAFAVLLATH
+92 ITLVLAFAVLLLTQ
-106 YWLLREEFNAG
+106 YWLLRDEFNAG

-129 IQKISAGD
+129 SQALD
-137 KDGAR
+137 AHDVDGV
-142 QILQSLSDAPV
+142 QLILQSLKDAPT
-153 ITGASVYDVDGRLIA
+153 ITGASLFDANGQVTARYPIE
-168 QYLPNHEPP
+168 PNGVAPALEKTHEY
-177 LALKRMQ
+177 A
-184 ANTWLESNWQQALG
+184 WLEANWQLPLDPRNRAL
-198 QQEQAIGTLV
+198 GTLV
-208 VRASTHGM
+208 VRASMNEM
-216 FQRLSWFAGI
+216 FKRLSWFAGI
-226 GLAAMLISLSVTWTA
+226 GLAAMLISLSVTWKA
-241 FTSLRRKVAD
+241 FTSLRRKVSD

-275 QRLRDALDSARTSRH
+275 QRLRDAVESAKTHRH
-290 GIMVLFIDL
+290 GIAVLFIDL
-299 DNFKLVNDTLGHD
+299 DNFKLVNDTLGHE
-312 AGDVLLITIG
+312 AGDVLLITIAD
-322 ERLRNLLREGDSVC
+322 RLRALLRTGDTIC

-350 ERPDAQAVAIRALET
+350 ERLDAHAVATRALET
-365 ISHAVA
+365 VSRPVL

-383 GIAAYPD
+383 GIAWYPD
-390 DGLDAIALLRSADT
+390 DGLDAVVLLRNADT
-404 AMYQAKDSGRN
+404 AMYQAKENGRN
-415 TFQFYTAD
+415 TFQFYTPE

-477 TFASGDFIA
+477 TFASGDFID

-508 MRAWRDA
+508 MGAWRDA

-539 VRKALASSGLEPGML
+539 VRKALANSGLEPGML

-567 VEAIDKLNELG
+567 AEAIAKLTELG
-578 ALGVKLAIDDFG
+578 ELGVKLAIDDFG

-666 YFGTPLPADE
+666 YFGTPLPADD
-676 LAKLVRQVRQ
+676 LAKLVRLVRMNDS
-686 KESVTS
+686 SVS
-692 NGRLGLQ
+692 NGRLGQQ